1 MAWQWWNNLFI
12 EFQRPRD
19 ISKSLGRGSVIV
31 EWRFLS
37 SLCVCCFVKLCYV
50 ADERNEFFSILIA
63 RFLIQSGFLAVPEEL
78 FYY

>member
-63 RFLIQSGFLAVPEEL
+63 PLPYSEWISGVPEEL